1 MNNKIR
7 TYIGLKLCLAI
18 VLSMMDCHV
27 EYAWVRPDIKSG
39 VTSLL
44 LVKHEGTPEKEV
56 ASPLYTKRIKG

>member
-1 MNNKIR
+1 M
-7 TYIGLKLCLAI
+7 KLCLAI

-44 LVKHEGTPEKEV
+44 LVKHEVTPEKEV

>member
-27 EYAWVRPDIKSG
+27 EYAWVRPDIKERSHL
-39 VTSLL
+39 TSAG
-44 LVKHEGTPEKEV
+44 E
-56 ASPLYTKRIKG
+56 A